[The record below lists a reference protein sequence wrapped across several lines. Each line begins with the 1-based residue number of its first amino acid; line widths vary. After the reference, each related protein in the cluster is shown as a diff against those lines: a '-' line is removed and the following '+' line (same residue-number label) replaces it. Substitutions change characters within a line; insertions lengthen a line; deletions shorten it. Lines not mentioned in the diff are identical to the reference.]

1 MRLVLDTNTVVS
13 GFLWHNAPRRLIE
26 AAIARR
32 IELFTTEHLI
42 AELEDVL
49 TRSKFAPKIA
59 EEGVSAEGLVDR
71 YTRLAEIVIPVEISP
86 AVRGDPDDDAVLA
99 CALAGAADLIVSRD
113 KRIRNLKHFHR
124 IPIVTPAEALARIRN
139 ASARS

>member
-1 MRLVLDTNTVVS
+1 MRIVLDTNTVIS

-32 IELFTTEHLI
+32 IELFTTDVLI

-49 TRSKFAPKIA
+49 TRSKFAPRIA
-59 EEGVSAEGLVDR
+59 EEGVSAAALLDR
-71 YTRLAEIVIPVEISP
+71 YARLAEIVIPAEIGP
-86 AVRGDPDDDAVLA
+86 VVRGDPDDDAVLA
-99 CALAGAADLIVSRD
+99 CALAAAADLIVSRD

-124 IPIVTPAEALARIRN
+124 IPILSAAQAIRQIPTV
-139 ASARS
+139 